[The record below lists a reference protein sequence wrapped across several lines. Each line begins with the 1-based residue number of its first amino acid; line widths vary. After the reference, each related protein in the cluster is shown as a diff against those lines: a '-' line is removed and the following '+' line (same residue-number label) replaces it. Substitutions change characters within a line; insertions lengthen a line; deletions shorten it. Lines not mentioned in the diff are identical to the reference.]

1 MPLIGSLRTL
11 LLRGLLA
18 GLIAGLLAATV
29 GYFVGEPEV
38 DAAIAIE
45 EARSGA
51 EHAHSEQAESPS
63 GHSHGEHAESAGGH
77 SHGDGEEPLVSRGGQ
92 KFGQFLALGLAG
104 LALGAIY
111 ASVAHFAR
119 RYTTL
124 TGPRLALTLGVAG
137 WAAIVAVPFF
147 KYPANPPAVGDPDT
161 INERTLL
168 WVAAVV
174 LGLVAVGAAVAVFTA
189 LRAQLPTFRLI
200 GGLAAFVLVTALGY
214 VLLPGVNEVSADFPA
229 TLLWQFRVASLAE
242 TATLWACLALGFAAL
257 TEFATRTD
265 TPVRVAAATAE

>member
-18 GLIAGLLAATV
+18 GLVAGLLAATV
-29 GYFVGEPEV
+29 GYFVGEPQV

-45 EARSGA
+45 EAGSAG
-51 EHAHSEQAESPS
+51 EHT
-63 GHSHGEHAESAGGH
+63 HGEHAASPGGH
-77 SHGDGEEPLVSRGGQ
+77 THGDEEEPLVSRGGQ

-124 TGPRLALTLGVAG
+124 PGPRLALTLGAAG

-168 WVAAVV
+168 WLAAVV

-189 LRAQLPTFRLI
+189 LRAQLSTFRLA
-200 GGLAAFVLVTALGY
+200 GGVAAFVLVTALGY
-214 VLLPGVNEVSADFPA
+214 ILLPGVNEVSADFPA

-265 TPVRVAAATAE
+265 TPVRAAAATAG

>member
-1 MPLIGSLRTL
+1 MPLTGSLGTL

-29 GYFVGEPEV
+29 GYFVGEPKV

-45 EARSGA
+45 EAGSAA
-51 EHAHSEQAESPS
+51 EHT
-63 GHSHGEHAESAGGH
+63 HGESTGGH
-77 SHGDGEEPLVSRGGQ
+77 SHSDEEEPLVSRTGQ

-111 ASVAHFAR
+111 ASVAHVAR

-124 TGPRLALTLGVAG
+124 SGPRLALTLGVAG

-161 INERTLL
+161 INNRTLL
-168 WVAAVV
+168 WLAAVL
-174 LGLVAVGAAVAVFTA
+174 LGIVAVGAAVAVFTV
-189 LRAQLPTFRLI
+189 LRAQLSTIRLI
-200 GGLAAFVLVTALGY
+200 GGVAAFVLVTGLGY

-229 TLLWQFRVASLAE
+229 TLLWEFRIASLAE
-242 TATLWACLALGFAAL
+242 TAALWTCLALGFAAL

-265 TPVRVAAATAE
+265 TPVRVTAATAD

>member
-29 GYFVGEPEV
+29 GYFVGEPKV

-45 EARSGA
+45 EA
-51 EHAHSEQAESPS
+51 HSSHAESPD
-63 GHSHGEHAESAGGH
+63 GHSHGEHAESTGGH
-77 SHGDGEEPLVSRGGQ
+77 SHGDEEEPLVSRGGQ

-124 TGPRLALTLGVAG
+124 SGPRLALTLGVAG

-161 INERTLL
+161 INERTVL
-168 WVAAVV
+168 WLAAVV
-174 LGLVAVGAAVAVFTA
+174 LGIVAVGAAVAAFTA
-189 LRAQLPTFRLI
+189 LRTQLPTFRLI
-200 GGLAAFVLVTALGY
+200 GGVAAFVLVTVVGY
-214 VLLPGVNEVSADFPA
+214 VFLPGVNEVSADFPA

-265 TPVRVAAATAE
+265 TPVSIAPATAG

>member
-29 GYFVGEPEV
+29 GYFVGEPKV

-45 EARSGA
+45 QAGSAG
-51 EHAHSEQAESPS
+51 EHAHAESP
-63 GHSHGEHAESAGGH
+63 HAHGEHAPSPGGH
-77 SHGDGEEPLVSRGGQ
+77 SHGDEEEPLVSRGGQ

-119 RYTTL
+119 RHTAL
-124 TGPRLALTLGVAG
+124 TGPRLALALGVAG

-189 LRAQLPTFRLI
+189 LRGQLPTFRLI
-200 GGLAAFVLVTALGY
+200 GGVAAFVLVTTLGY
-214 VLLPGVNEVSADFPA
+214 ILLPGVNEVSADFPA

-257 TEFATRTD
+257 SEFATRTD

>member
-29 GYFVGEPEV
+29 GYFVGEPKL

-45 EARSGA
+45 EAGSA
-51 EHAHSEQAESPS
+51 A
-63 GHSHGEHAESAGGH
+63 GHTHGEHAESPGGH
-77 SHGDGEEPLVSRGGQ
+77 SHGDEEEPLVSRGGQ

-104 LALGAIY
+104 VALGAVF

-124 TGPRLALTLGVAG
+124 SGPRLTLLLGLAG

-161 INERTLL
+161 VDERTLL
-168 WVAAVV
+168 WLAAVL
-174 LGLVAVGAAVAVFTA
+174 LGIVAVGTAVAVFTA

-200 GGLAAFVLVTALGY
+200 GGVAAFVLVTALGY
-214 VLLPGVNEVSADFPA
+214 VLLPGVNEVGADFPA

-265 TPVRVAAATAE
+265 TAVGAAVATAE

>member
-29 GYFVGEPEV
+29 GYFVGEPKL

-45 EARSGA
+45 EAGSA
-51 EHAHSEQAESPS
+51 A
-63 GHSHGEHAESAGGH
+63 GHTHGEHAESPGGH
-77 SHGDGEEPLVSRGGQ
+77 SHGDEEEPLVSRGGQ

-104 LALGAIY
+104 VALGAVF

-124 TGPRLALTLGVAG
+124 SGPRLTLLLGLAG

-161 INERTLL
+161 VDERTLL
-168 WVAAVV
+168 WLAAVL
-174 LGLVAVGAAVAVFTA
+174 LGIVAVGTAVAVFTA
-189 LRAQLPTFRLI
+189 LRAQLPTVRLI
-200 GGLAAFVLVTALGY
+200 GGVAAFVLATALGY
-214 VLLPGVNEVSADFPA
+214 VLLPGVNEVGADFPA

-265 TPVRVAAATAE
+265 TAVGAAVATAE

>member
-18 GLIAGLLAATV
+18 GLVAGLLAATV
-29 GYFVGEPEV
+29 GYFVGEPKV

-45 EARSGA
+45 EAGSAA
-51 EHAHSEQAESPS
+51 EHT
-63 GHSHGEHAESAGGH
+63 HGEHAESPGGH
-77 SHGDGEEPLVSRGGQ
+77 THGDEEEPLVSRGGQ

-124 TGPRLALTLGVAG
+124 SGPRLALMLGAAG

-168 WVAAVV
+168 WLAAVV
-174 LGLVAVGAAVAVFTA
+174 LGIVAVGAAVAAFTA
-189 LRAQLPTFRLI
+189 LRAQLSMFRLI
-200 GGLAAFVLVTALGY
+200 GGVAAFVLVTTLGY
-214 VLLPGVNEVSADFPA
+214 LLLPGVDEVGANFPA

-265 TPVRVAAATAE
+265 TPVRAAATIAE

>member
-18 GLIAGLLAATV
+18 GLVAGLLAATV
-29 GYFVGEPEV
+29 GYVVGEPKI

-45 EARSGA
+45 EAGSAA
-51 EHAHSEQAESPS
+51 EHT
-63 GHSHGEHAESAGGH
+63 HAEPAGGH
-77 SHGDGEEPLVSRGGQ
+77 SHGDEEEPLVSRSGQ
-92 KFGQFLALGLAG
+92 KAGQFLALGLAG

-111 ASVAHFAR
+111 ASVAHVAR
-119 RYTTL
+119 RYTAL
-124 TGPRLALTLGVAG
+124 SGSRLALALGVGG

-168 WVAAVV
+168 WLAAVL
-174 LGLVAVGAAVAVFTA
+174 LGIVAVGAAVSVFKV
-189 LRAQLPTFRLI
+189 LRAQLSTFRLI
-200 GGLAAFVLVTALGY
+200 GGIAAFVLVTALGY
-214 VLLPGVNEVSADFPA
+214 ILLPGVNEVSADFPA

-265 TPVRVAAATAE
+265 TAVRDTIPTAG

>member
-1 MPLIGSLRTL
+1 MPLIGSLGTL

-29 GYFVGEPEV
+29 GYFVGEPKV

-45 EARSGA
+45 EAGSAA
-51 EHAHSEQAESPS
+51 EHT
-63 GHSHGEHAESAGGH
+63 HGEPAEPSGGH
-77 SHGDGEEPLVSRGGQ
+77 SHGDEEEPLVSRTGQ

-111 ASVAHFAR
+111 ASVAHVAR

-124 TGPRLALTLGVAG
+124 SGPRLALALGAAG

-147 KYPANPPAVGDPDT
+147 KYPANPPAVGDPET
-161 INERTLL
+161 IDERTLL
-168 WVAAVV
+168 WLAAVL
-174 LGLVAVGAAVAVFTA
+174 LGIVAVGAAVAVFTV
-189 LRAQLPTFRLI
+189 LRAQLSTVRLI
-200 GGLAAFVLVTALGY
+200 GGVAAFVLVTGLGY
-214 VLLPGVNEVSADFPA
+214 ILLPGVNEVNADFPA
-229 TLLWQFRVASLAE
+229 SLLWEFRVASLAE
-242 TATLWACLALGFAAL
+242 TATLWVCLALGFAAL

-265 TPVRVAAATAE
+265 TPVRVTAATAD

>member
-18 GLIAGLLAATV
+18 GLVAGLLAATV
-29 GYFVGEPEV
+29 GYVVGEPKV

-45 EARSGA
+45 EADSA
-51 EHAHSEQAESPS
+51 A
-63 GHSHGEHAESAGGH
+63 GHTHAEPAGGH
-77 SHGDGEEPLVSRGGQ
+77 SHGDEEDPLVSRSGQ
-92 KFGQFLALGLAG
+92 KAGQFLALGLAG

-111 ASVAHFAR
+111 ASVAHVAR

-124 TGPRLALTLGVAG
+124 SGSKLALVLGMGG

-168 WVAAVV
+168 WLAAVLLGIVAVVAAVS
-174 LGLVAVGAAVAVFTA
+174 VFKV
-189 LRAQLPTFRLI
+189 LRAQLSTFRLI
-200 GGLAAFVLVTALGY
+200 GGFAAFVVVTALGY
-214 VLLPGVNEVSADFPA
+214 ILLPGVNEVSADFPA

-242 TATLWACLALGFAAL
+242 TAALWACLALGFAAL
-257 TEFATRTD
+257 TEFATRSD
-265 TPVRVAAATAE
+265 TAVRDMIATAG

>member
-18 GLIAGLLAATV
+18 GLVAGLLAATV
-29 GYFVGEPEV
+29 GYFVGEPKL

-45 EARSGA
+45 EAGSAA
-51 EHAHSEQAESPS
+51 EHT
-63 GHSHGEHAESAGGH
+63 HGEHAESPGGH
-77 SHGDGEEPLVSRGGQ
+77 THGDEEEPLVSRGGQ

-119 RYTTL
+119 RYTPL
-124 TGPRLALTLGVAG
+124 SGPRLALMLGAAG

-168 WVAAVV
+168 WLAAVV
-174 LGLVAVGAAVAVFTA
+174 LGIVAVGAAVAAFAA

-200 GGLAAFVLVTALGY
+200 GGVAAFVLVTTLGY
-214 VLLPGVNEVSADFPA
+214 LLLPGVDEVGANFPA

-265 TPVRVAAATAE
+265 TPVRAAAATAE

>member
-29 GYFVGEPEV
+29 GYFVGEPKV

-45 EARSGA
+45 QAGSAG
-51 EHAHSEQAESPS
+51 EHAHAESP
-63 GHSHGEHAESAGGH
+63 HAHGEHAPAPGGH
-77 SHGDGEEPLVSRGGQ
+77 SHGDEEEPLVSRGGQ

-119 RYTTL
+119 RHTTL
-124 TGPRLALTLGVAG
+124 TGPRLALALGVAG

-189 LRAQLPTFRLI
+189 LRGQLPTFRLI
-200 GGLAAFVLVTALGY
+200 GGVAAFVLVTTLGY
-214 VLLPGVNEVSADFPA
+214 LLLPGVNEVSADFPA

-257 TEFATRTD
+257 SEFATRTD

>member
-1 MPLIGSLRTL
+1 MPLIGSLTTL

-29 GYFVGEPEV
+29 GYFVGEPKV

-45 EARSGA
+45 EASSAA
-51 EHAHSEQAESPS
+51 EHT
-63 GHSHGEHAESAGGH
+63 HGEHAESPAGH
-77 SHGDGEEPLVSRGGQ
+77 SHGDEEEPLVSRTGQ

-104 LALGAIY
+104 VALGAIY
-111 ASVAHFAR
+111 ASVAHVAR

-124 TGPRLALTLGVAG
+124 SGPRLALVLGVAG

-161 INERTLL
+161 INDRTLL
-168 WVAAVV
+168 WLAAVL
-174 LGLVAVGAAVAVFTA
+174 LGIVAVGAAVAVFTV
-189 LRAQLPTFRLI
+189 LRAQLSTIRLI
-200 GGLAAFVLVTALGY
+200 GGVAAFVSVTALGY
-214 VLLPGVNEVSADFPA
+214 VLLPGVNEVQADFPA
-229 TLLWQFRVASLAE
+229 SLLWEFRVASLAE
-242 TATLWACLALGFAAL
+242 TATLWTCLALGFAAL

-265 TPVRVAAATAE
+265 TPVRVTAATAD